1 MSNDR
6 LIVYLEQ
13 MHTAARQACAFVEG
27 MTLTDFLAD
36 TRTQM
41 AVGMALVLI
50 GESAARILARYP
62 DFPSEHP
69 EIPWAKMKGM
79 RNFVVHDYYELELPV
94 VFTTVQT
101 SLPDLLSHLDNLRNR
116 HAQGE

>member
-1 MSNDR
+1 MSSDR
-6 LIVYLEQ
+6 LAAYLEQ
-13 MHTAARQACAFVEG
+13 MHAAALQACAFVDG
-27 MTLTDFLAD
+27 MAPDDFLLD

-41 AVGMALVLI
+41 AVGMTLVLI
-50 GESAARILARYP
+50 GESAARIMARYP
-62 DFPSEHP
+62 DFPTEHP

-94 VFTTVQT
+94 MLATVRT
-101 SLPDLLSHLDNLRNR
+101 SLPDLLFHLDNLRNQ